1 MGGKAG
7 LCEKII
13 FMWKDSVKHK
23 PNVGDAILVK
33 TFSGQVFYAV
43 YSDKDEFDVHRPDD
57 KTESRLAWYKYSSRT
72 IVKWR
77 YFA

>member
-1 MGGKAG
+1 
-7 LCEKII
+7 
-13 FMWKDSVKHK
+13 MWKDSVKHK
-23 PNVGDAILVK
+23 PNIGDTILVK

-43 YSDKDEFDVHRPDD
+43 YSDDDEFDVHRPDD
-57 KTESRLAWYKYSSRT
+57 KIDSRLAWYKYSSRT